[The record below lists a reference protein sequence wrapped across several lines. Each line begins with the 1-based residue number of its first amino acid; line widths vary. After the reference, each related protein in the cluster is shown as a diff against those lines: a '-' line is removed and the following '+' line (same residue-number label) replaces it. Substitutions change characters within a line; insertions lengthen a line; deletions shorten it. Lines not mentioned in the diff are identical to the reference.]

1 MYFFNLTNLILLS
14 RFLIF
19 TSQAAR
25 YLEKTLGVTVQHKL
39 FHRFKYSV
47 AIWSARMQ
55 KSGGDTFTSL
65 LGDHGPSVLPSLE
78 LIKRIFNLSNHTL
91 PAILLALFEDFDRL
105 MPDKTERLL
114 SSCHKLRE
122 QLRDLLGDNGV
133 LLYPSHPKIAP
144 FHNSPIVHPTNFAY
158 TGIFNALGF
167 PVTQVPLGLSQQGL
181 PLGIQLVTT
190 PYNDHL
196 TLAVARKLEEG
207 FGGWTTELGGSLITE
222 LLERKDKDRSES
234 LKG

>member
-1 MYFFNLTNLILLS
+1 MSFLCSYFSYSL
-14 RFLIF
+14 
-19 TSQAAR
+19 QAAK
-25 YLEKTLGVTVQHKL
+25 YLEETLGVKVEHKL
-39 FHRFKYSV
+39 LHRFKYSV

-65 LGDHGPSVLPSLE
+65 MGDHGTQVLPSLE
-78 LIKRIFNLSNHTL
+78 LVKRIFNLSNHTL

-105 MPDKTERLL
+105 MPDKTDRLL
-114 SSCHKLRE
+114 SSCTKLRD
-122 QLRDLLGDNGV
+122 QLKELLGDNGV

-167 PVTQVPLGLSQQGL
+167 PVTQVPLGLSTQGL
-181 PLGIQLVTT
+181 PLGVQLVTT

-196 TLAVARKLEEG
+196 TLAVARQLEKG
-207 FGGWTTELGGSLITE
+207 FGGWVTELSGSLVG
-222 LLERKDKDRSES
+222 DRLGTDENDGNKSVDD
-234 LKG
+234 